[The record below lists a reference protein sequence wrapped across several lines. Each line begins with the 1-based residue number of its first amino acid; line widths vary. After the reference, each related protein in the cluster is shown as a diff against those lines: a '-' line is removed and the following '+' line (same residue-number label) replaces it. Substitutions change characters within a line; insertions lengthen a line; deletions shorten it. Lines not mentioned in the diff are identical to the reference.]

1 MDYTSADRQE
11 AMRKRDKQQGIG
23 YLQLRISDDVKE
35 ILRKKATE
43 NKKKLS
49 EYVRDYLEFLAAQIV
64 KQESGEASIPQRGSE
79 HEGSKKSTASVSTAS
94 APCPEKYPASP
105 AF

>member
-11 AMRKRDKQQGIG
+11 AMRKRDRQAGIG
-23 YLQLRISDDVKE
+23 YLQLRISDDVKA

-43 NKKKLS
+43 KKKKLS

-79 HEGSKKSTASVSTAS
+79 HEGEKKCTTSVSTAS
-94 APCPEKYPASP
+94 APCLNKCPVPP
-105 AF
+105 TL